1 MEEKKLRNLILKS
14 YTWAQAHKSREE
26 GQGVVE
32 YALVVGGVSVAL
44 IVVLA
49 ASGELWIDT
58 VTTNV
63 TTAIGLL

>member
-32 YALVVGGVSVAL
+32 YGLVVGLVSLVLIAAL
-44 IVVLA
+44 VTVGEDAMTAVGNAITA
-49 ASGELWIDT
+49 ALP
-58 VTTNV
+58 
-63 TTAIGLL
+63 